1 MNATSQRRLTPILA
15 ALALLLGAMWMS
27 LLFGF
32 GRGVRWETPHAEALP
47 APSSAQ
53 HAGLPPPLP
62 PTEFMPV
69 WQQSLFSPDRKP
81 EMHATSGGGN
91 LGDLKL
97 TGIILTPQLRMALL
111 HDKNGD
117 KELRVREG
125 ESLPDGSASVAEVK
139 QRSVILDSA
148 QGRTELKLPAG
159 APIDIMNA
167 ANAPAPLPRPPG
179 VGGISQPRLPFGPG
193 LPRQPPPQLTQP
205 PPGRLRQSR
214 TTTQQ
219 HRAANQAANQP
230 GVN

>member
-1 MNATSQRRLTPILA
+1 MNAASQRRLTPILTI
-15 ALALLLGAMWMS
+15 LALLLGALWMS

-32 GRGVRWETPHAEALP
+32 GRGVRWETPHVESLP
-47 APSSAQ
+47 APSSTPR
-53 HAGLPPPLP
+53 AGLPAPLP

-81 EMHATSGGGN
+81 EVHATSGGSN

-97 TGIILTPQLRMALL
+97 TGIILTPQLHMALL
-111 HDKNGD
+111 HDNSGN

-125 ESLPDGSASVAEVK
+125 ESLPDGSATVVEVR

-159 APIDIMNA
+159 APIDTTKA
-167 ANAPAPLPRPPG
+167 ANMPVPPG
-179 VGGISQPRLPFGPG
+179 ASDTAQPG
-193 LPRQPPPQLTQP
+193 LPSGPGVPRQGPPQFIP
-205 PPGRLRQSR
+205 PSSGRLRQLKAAI
-214 TTTQQ
+214 QQ
-219 HRAANQAANQP
+219 RRAANQAANQP